1 MFKSLSATTIAL
13 ISIVAWSFIPVI
25 SKLGQLNID
34 NLQFLF
40 WSNLLSAI
48 VVAFTIKPNKKEI
61 SYALK
66 HTNHL
71 LTLILGFL
79 GCFFYYMCLYYGYA
93 NANAT
98 QVLIIQYLWPAL
110 IPIFAMFIL
119 KERLNIYKIISI
131 ILGFIAAVIVFT
143 NGNSISFKNYNL
155 FALFVVFVGAISF
168 ALFSTLSKLERR
180 VNLSF
185 SVFLYFF
192 WATIFSF
199 ISMLIWSKFIIPD
212 IKTFILILINGA
224 FINGLT
230 YILWI
235 YALSKEDASKIA
247 PLVYLSPV
255 LSLFWI
261 AIIFKSNINILNIIA
276 IVLVVASGLLVTLE
290 DRL

>member
-1 MFKSLSATTIAL
+1 MI
-13 ISIVAWSFIPVI
+13 
-25 SKLGQLNID
+25 
-34 NLQFLF
+34 
-40 WSNLLSAI
+40 
-48 VVAFTIKPNKKEI
+48 
-61 SYALK
+61 
-66 HTNHL
+66 
-71 LTLILGFL
+71 
-79 GCFFYYMCLYYGYA
+79 
-93 NANAT
+93 
-98 QVLIIQYLWPAL
+98 
-110 IPIFAMFIL
+110 IL

-276 IVLVVASGLLVTLE
+276 IVLVIASGLLVTLE